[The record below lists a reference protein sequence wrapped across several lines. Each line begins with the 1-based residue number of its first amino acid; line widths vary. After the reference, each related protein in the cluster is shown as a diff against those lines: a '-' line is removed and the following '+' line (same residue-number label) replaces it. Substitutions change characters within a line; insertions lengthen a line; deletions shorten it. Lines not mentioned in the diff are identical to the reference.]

1 MISTKLSSL
10 LKTVKT
16 IAIVGASS
24 KKERDSYKVMKFLI
38 DYGYEVFPVN
48 PNESNKKILNQKC
61 YSNLNDIKKKIDMVD
76 VFRSSKYVFNIA
88 KEAVSINADIL
99 WMQEGVIDG
108 NAADFAK
115 KEGLIVIMDE
125 CPKKI
130 LEESFKWKIPPQIS

>member
-1 MISTKLSSL
+1 MISIKLSSL

-24 KKERDSYKVMKFLI
+24 NVQRDSYKVMKFLI

-48 PNESNKKILNQKC
+48 PNESNKKILSQKC
-61 YSNLNDIKKKIDMVD
+61 YSNLNDIKQKIDMVD

-99 WMQEGVIDG
+99 WMQEGVVDYS
-108 NAADFAK
+108 AADFEK
-115 KEGLIVIMDE
+115 KKRHYCYNG
-125 CPKKI
+125 
-130 LEESFKWKIPPQIS
+130 

>member
-1 MISTKLSSL
+1 MISKKLSSL

-24 KKERDSYKVMKFLI
+24 NFKRDSYKVMKFLI
-38 DYGYEVFPVN
+38 DRGYKVFPVN
-48 PNESNKKILNQKC
+48 PNESNNVILNQKC
-61 YSNLNDIKKKIDMVD
+61 YSNLHDIKEKIDMVD
-76 VFRSSKYVFNIA
+76 VFRSSKYAFNIA

-99 WMQEGVIDG
+99 WMQEGVSDD

-115 KEGLIVIMDE
+115 EEGLIVIMDE

-130 LEESFKWKIPPQIS
+130 LEESFK

>member
-1 MISTKLSSL
+1 MISTKLSSI

-24 KKERDSYKVMKFLI
+24 NKERDSYKVMKFLI
-38 DYGYEVFPVN
+38 DYGYEIFPVN

-61 YSNLNDIKKKIDMVD
+61 YSNLNDIKQKIDMVD
-76 VFRSSKYVFNIA
+76 IFRSSKYVFNIA

-99 WMQEGVIDG
+99 WTQEGVIDDK
-108 NAADFAK
+108 AADFAK

-130 LEESFKWKIPPQIS
+130 LKESFK

>member
-1 MISTKLSSL
+1 MIATKLSSL

-24 KKERDSYKVMKFLI
+24 NEERDSYKVMKFLI

-61 YSNLNDIKKKIDMVD
+61 YSNLNDIKQKIDMVD
-76 VFRSSKYVFNIA
+76 IFRSSKYVFNIA

-99 WMQEGVIDG
+99 WTQEGVIDD

-130 LEESFKWKIPPQIS
+130 LEKSFK

>member
-24 KKERDSYKVMKFLI
+24 NEERDSYKVMKFLI
-38 DYGYEVFPVN
+38 DHGYEVFPVN

-61 YSNLNDIKKKIDMVD
+61 YSNLNDIKQKIDMVD
-76 VFRSSKYVFNIA
+76 VFRSSKYVLKIA
-88 KEAVSINADIL
+88 KESVSINANIL
-99 WMQEGVIDG
+99 WMQEGVVDD

-115 KEGLIVIMDE
+115 KEGLIVIMNE

-130 LEESFKWKIPPQIS
+130 LEESFK

>member
-1 MISTKLSSL
+1 MIATKLSSI

-24 KKERDSYKVMKFLI
+24 NPQRDSYKVMKFLI

-61 YSNLNDIKKKIDMVD
+61 YSNLNDIKQYIDMVD
-76 VFRSSKYVFNIA
+76 IFRSSKYVFNIA

-99 WMQEGVIDG
+99 WMQEGVIDDR
-108 NAADFAK
+108 AADFAK

-130 LEESFKWKIPPQIS
+130 LEESLK

>member
-1 MISTKLSSL
+1 MISSKLSSL

-24 KKERDSYKVMKFLI
+24 NEEKDSYKVMKFLI

-61 YSNLNDIKKKIDMVD
+61 YSSLNDIKQKIDMVD
-76 VFRSSKYVFNIA
+76 VFRSSEYVFDIA

-99 WMQEGVIDG
+99 WTQEGVIDDK
-108 NAADFAK
+108 AADFAK

-130 LEESFKWKIPPQIS
+130 LEESFK

>member
-10 LKTVKT
+10 LKTIKT

-24 KKERDSYKVMKFLI
+24 NPKRDSYKVMKFLI
-38 DYGYEVFPVN
+38 DCGYEVFPVN

-61 YSNLNDIKKKIDMVD
+61 YSNLNDIKQKIDMVD
-76 VFRSSKYVFNIA
+76 IFRSSKYVFNIA

-99 WMQEGVIDG
+99 WTQEGVIDDR
-108 NAADFAK
+108 AADFAK
-115 KEGLIVIMDE
+115 KEGLIVIMNK

-130 LEESFKWKIPPQIS
+130 LEESFK

>member
-1 MISTKLSSL
+1 MIATKLSSI
-10 LKTVKT
+10 LKTVTT

-24 KKERDSYKVMKFLI
+24 NEERDSYKVMKFLI

-61 YSNLNDIKKKIDMVD
+61 YSNLNDIKQNIDMVD
-76 VFRSSKYVFNIA
+76 IFRSSKYVFNIA

-99 WMQEGVIDG
+99 WMQEGVIDDR
-108 NAADFAK
+108 AADFAK

-130 LEESFKWKIPPQIS
+130 LEESFK

>member
-1 MISTKLSSL
+1 MISKKLSSL

-24 KKERDSYKVMKFLI
+24 NKERDSYKVMKFLI

-61 YSNLNDIKKKIDMVD
+61 YSNLHDIKKKIDMVD

-99 WMQEGVIDG
+99 WTQEGVIDDR
-108 NAADFAK
+108 AADFAK
-115 KEGLIVIMDE
+115 KEGLIVIMDK

-130 LEESFKWKIPPQIS
+130 LEESFK

>member
-1 MISTKLSSL
+1 MIPPKLSSL

-24 KKERDSYKVMKFLI
+24 NEERDSYKVMKFLI
-38 DYGYEVFPVN
+38 DHGYEVFPVN

-61 YSNLNDIKKKIDMVD
+61 YSNLNDIKQKIDMVD

-88 KEAVSINADIL
+88 KEALTINADIL
-99 WMQEGVIDG
+99 WTQEGVIDDR
-108 NAADFAK
+108 AADFAK
-115 KEGLIVIMDE
+115 KEGLIVIMNE

-130 LEESFKWKIPPQIS
+130 LEESFK

>member
-1 MISTKLSSL
+1 MIATKLSSI
-10 LKTVKT
+10 LKTVTT

-24 KKERDSYKVMKFLI
+24 NEERDSYKVMKFLI

-61 YSNLNDIKKKIDMVD
+61 YSNLNDIKQNIDMVD
-76 VFRSSKYVFNIA
+76 IFRSSKYVFNIA

-99 WMQEGVIDG
+99 WMQEGVIDDR
-108 NAADFAK
+108 AADFAK

-130 LEESFKWKIPPQIS
+130 LEESLK

>member
-1 MISTKLSSL
+1 MIPPKLSSL

-24 KKERDSYKVMKFLI
+24 NEERDSYKVMKFLI
-38 DYGYEVFPVN
+38 DHGYEVFPVN

-61 YSNLNDIKKKIDMVD
+61 YSNLNDIKQKIDMVD

-88 KEAVSINADIL
+88 KEAVTINADIL
-99 WMQEGVIDG
+99 WTQEGVI
-108 NAADFAK
+108 NERAADFAK

-130 LEESFKWKIPPQIS
+130 LEESFK

>member
-1 MISTKLSSL
+1 MISSKLSSL

-24 KKERDSYKVMKFLI
+24 NEERDSYKVLKFLI

-61 YSNLNDIKKKIDMVD
+61 YSSLNDIKQKIDMVD
-76 VFRSSKYVFNIA
+76 VFRSSEYVFDIA

-99 WMQEGVIDG
+99 WTQEGVIDDK
-108 NAADFAK
+108 AADFAK

-130 LEESFKWKIPPQIS
+130 LEESFK